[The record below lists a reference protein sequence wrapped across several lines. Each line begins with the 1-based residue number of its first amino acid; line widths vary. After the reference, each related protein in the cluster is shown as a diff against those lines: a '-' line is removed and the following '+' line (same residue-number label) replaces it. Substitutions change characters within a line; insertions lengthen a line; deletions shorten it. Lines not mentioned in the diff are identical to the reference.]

1 MSKLETWMTLEY
13 AKTVPGTVILEFP
26 VVKASKGV
34 GTRIVDA
41 LIVMNGKIGN
51 ATPKDKVDIDGQ
63 DVIVVQ
69 TKARRLGMAVMGQAV
84 FSIELVKR
92 HFKPKSVR
100 AVIVCTG
107 HDAELEALLLPH
119 TDVDVWIAPDKP
131 TGAQMANKG

>member
-13 AKTVPGTVILEFP
+13 AKTVPGTVILEFLA
-26 VVKASKGV
+26 VKASKGV
-34 GTRIVDA
+34 GARRLDA
-41 LIVMNGKIGN
+41 LIV
-51 ATPKDKVDIDGQ
+51 KDGEYREAKPSEHVNIDGQ
-63 DVIVVQ
+63 DVIIVQ

-119 TDVDVWIAPDKP
+119 TDVEVWIAPDKP
-131 TGAQMANKG
+131 TVAKEG

>member
-26 VVKASKGV
+26 VVKARKGV
-34 GTRIVDA
+34 GPRRLDA
-41 LIVMNGKIGN
+41 LIV
-51 ATPKDKVDIDGQ
+51 KDGERREAKPSEHVNIDGQ

-107 HDAELEALLLPH
+107 HDAELEALLQPL
-119 TDVDVWIAPDKP
+119 TDIEVWIAPDKP
-131 TGAQMANKG
+131 SNAQTVAEG

>member
-1 MSKLETWMTLEY
+1 MSKLETWMTRRDAE
-13 AKTVPGTVILEFP
+13 TVPGTFILEFP

-34 GTRIVDA
+34 GDRKVDA
-41 LIVMNGKIGN
+41 LIVMNGSVGE
-51 ATPKDKVDIDGQ
+51 ASPKDKVEIDGK

-69 TKARRLGMAVMGQAV
+69 TKASRLGMSVMGQAV

-107 HDAELEALLLPH
+107 HDAELEALVLPH
-119 TDVDVWIAPDKP
+119 TDVEVWIAPDKP